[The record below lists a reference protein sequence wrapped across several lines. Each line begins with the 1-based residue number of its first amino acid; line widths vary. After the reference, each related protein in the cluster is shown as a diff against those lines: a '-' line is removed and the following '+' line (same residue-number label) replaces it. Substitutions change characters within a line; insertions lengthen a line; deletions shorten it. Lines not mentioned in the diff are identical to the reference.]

1 MAIKMQKTKIP
12 PIGGLG
18 APQGKGAAPKVG
30 MLDISKLQKGGY
42 QDYQDEFMAAAEG
55 FSESWREL
63 LKKDK
68 RF

>member
-1 MAIKMQKTKIP
+1 MPIKMPFMP
-12 PIGGLG
+12 PMGGG
-18 APQGKGAAPKVG
+18 QGKAPAG
-30 MLDISKLQKGGY
+30 IGLLDISKLGRG
-42 QDYQDEFMAAAEG
+42 QDYQDEFMEAAKG

>member
-1 MAIKMQKTKIP
+1 M
-12 PIGGLG
+12 GGG
-18 APQGKGAAPKVG
+18 QGKAPAG
-30 MLDISKLQKGGY
+30 IGLLDISKLGRG
-42 QDYQDEFMAAAEG
+42 QDYQDEFMEAAKG

>member
-1 MAIKMQKTKIP
+1 M
-12 PIGGLG
+12 
-18 APQGKGAAPKVG
+18 PKVG
-30 MLDISKLQKGGY
+30 MLDISKLQKDGY